1 MLVISALWGGLS
13 RVLLSHLLQ
22 LRPELLL
29 ILQFLVSNLLLFH
42 VFPALSFLHL
52 PHEFSLVVVL
62 ALFPRIE
69 FLLGYVL
76 ECVAGLH
83 VLDFFPRWRV
93 GLVWIYLCSCKSISA
108 LDKGLFQRLVLS
120 NLVRIDWLHIDLIE
134 LRSLVVLLQEHLRVG
149 TSGVLNAPI
158 LLTLA
163 SESVVRGDDVTI
175 SISDWR
181 SSSLVTGTDPVV
193 VCKVMHGFCF
203 LLGLPLFL
211 DLLLLLLLGN
221 LSCQICFEF
230 VLLLLLFDELSGFT
244 LPFQRNGRRLYLLLG
259 LATLASQ
266 PAISLRELT
275 VWLLIGNINRSQ
287 LFVELR
293 RARSE

>member
-108 LDKGLFQRLVLS
+108 LD
-120 NLVRIDWLHIDLIE
+120 
-134 LRSLVVLLQEHLRVG
+134 
-149 TSGVLNAPI
+149 
-158 LLTLA
+158 
-163 SESVVRGDDVTI
+163 
-175 SISDWR
+175 
-181 SSSLVTGTDPVV
+181 
-193 VCKVMHGFCF
+193 
-203 LLGLPLFL
+203 
-211 DLLLLLLLGN
+211 
-221 LSCQICFEF
+221 
-230 VLLLLLFDELSGFT
+230 
-244 LPFQRNGRRLYLLLG
+244 
-259 LATLASQ
+259 
-266 PAISLRELT
+266 
-275 VWLLIGNINRSQ
+275 
-287 LFVELR
+287 
-293 RARSE
+293 